1 MVPPWH
7 KYPAIPL
14 GSLAWRMGHGEEYWI
29 EFINWFAGQL
39 PEAQRD
45 YASSYPEPAG
55 WKGFY
60 ARQGVTL

>member
-1 MVPPWH
+1 MVPPWQ

-14 GSLAWRMGHGEEYWI
+14 GSLGWRMGHGEEYWI
-29 EFINWFAGQL
+29 EFVAWFSGQI

-45 YASSYPEPAG
+45 YASNYPEPIG

-60 ARQGVTL
+60 ARQGVAL